1 MLEFRRQEPG
11 QLSTTAAWTLGPD
24 SMNSM
29 PPPWI
34 TRSSESAPGTRAMRI
49 GSRAVRGFTKIY
61 AWITTRWSMPRSI
74 WPSWSIGRASRL
86 AANCV
91 RSRLYEAT
99 DRDGAALS
107 HPVSKG
113 SFAALD
119 VAARAASG
127 SSKSRA
133 KMVVVETTSEGATPV
148 GKSIIYLSSVTT
160 VGLDLAKYVFQ
171 VHCVDTS
178 GCVVCRQSDQAQQAA
193 GVPCFAAALPG
204 GA

>member
-1 MLEFRRQEPG
+1 
-11 QLSTTAAWTLGPD
+11 
-24 SMNSM
+24 
-29 PPPWI
+29 
-34 TRSSESAPGTRAMRI
+34 MRI

-91 RSRLYEAT
+91 RSRLYEAA

-107 HPVSKG
+107 HPGSKG

-119 VAARAASG
+119 VARAASG

-133 KMVVVETTSEGATPV
+133 KMVVVRATV
-148 GKSIIYLSSVTT
+148 
-160 VGLDLAKYVFQ
+160 
-171 VHCVDTS
+171 
-178 GCVVCRQSDQAQQAA
+178 
-193 GVPCFAAALPG
+193 
-204 GA
+204 